1 MSDLPQELV
10 DELKG
15 MSGKSHDCSI
25 IKLPSE
31 SLMLKNA
38 FPQMKRNRNCL
49 DSVCMIGQVLMNQQ
63 LQQNVLIAKLPYF
76 IVYLMSILQSIIPLV
91 YCLLAYFCAKYCVV
105 EQDPYRSM

>member
-15 MSGKSHDCSI
+15 MSGKSHDSSI

-38 FPQMKRNRNCL
+38 FLQMKRSRNYL

-91 YCLLAYFCAKYCVV
+91 
-105 EQDPYRSM
+105 PSISMFLCKILCN